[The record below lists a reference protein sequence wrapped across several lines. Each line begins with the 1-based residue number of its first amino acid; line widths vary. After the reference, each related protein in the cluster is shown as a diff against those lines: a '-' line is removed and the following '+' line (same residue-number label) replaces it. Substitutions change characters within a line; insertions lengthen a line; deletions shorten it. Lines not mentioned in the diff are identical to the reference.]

1 MQGRCRAGRLC
12 AKFDIANNSQTSR
25 CRESRRWRHHIL
37 ADSLQGF
44 RIANRWKDGDG
55 PKTNNHVEL
64 LSFPASFLVGWV
76 MLRVRQRHS
85 SFCLAFIAAGA
96 LLFQAAPSQWQLA
109 DYLSLVTTKI
119 GYSDFERAHHRPI
132 QPELASAWPHESRIF
147 VGFSYI
153 RFDRKQ
159 NTRLWPF
166 IFTGLTRSPPASS

>member
-1 MQGRCRAGRLC
+1 
-12 AKFDIANNSQTSR
+12 
-25 CRESRRWRHHIL
+25 
-37 ADSLQGF
+37 
-44 RIANRWKDGDG
+44 
-55 PKTNNHVEL
+55 
-64 LSFPASFLVGWV
+64 